1 MATDKTSHASR
12 KTQDIAISPVVVR
25 LASLKEHLVNGGRI
39 ERAGEVIRLVIPPTT
54 SAAYTDAQLD
64 DYQHELPRAFANRP
78 PQRLHVRARFS
89 HPIGAMKGTAGFGFW
104 NHPFTREGGVIEPPR
119 NLWFFYGSPE
129 SNMQIMPG
137 GSGHGFKAATLNT
150 PLPNGEG
157 QGVGAMANR
166 LLMAAGNLALK
177 IPLVSSAAMAAAR
190 RVIVASERQL
200 DLDVTAW
207 HDYALGWVSDVA
219 VFRVDGQEVLRATKP
234 PLGPLG
240 FVAWVDNYRA
250 TATPDGRYE
259 FAYVDVP
266 EAQWMEMTLIS
277 SE

>member
-1 MATDKTSHASR
+1 MDLR
-12 KTQDIAISPVVVR
+12 
-25 LASLKEHLVNGGRI
+25 EHLVNGGRI
-39 ERAGEVIRLVIPPTT
+39 ERVGEVIRLVIPPTT

-64 DYQHELPRAFANRP
+64 DYQHELPRAFVNRP
-78 PQRLHVRARFS
+78 PQRLHIRARLS

-129 SNMQIMPG
+129 SNMQIMSG
-137 GSGHGFKAATLNT
+137 GPGHGFKAAVLNT
-150 PLPNGEG
+150 PLPNAEG

-177 IPLVSSAAMAAAR
+177 LPVVSSAAMAAAR

-207 HDYALGWVSDVA
+207 HDYALDWTSDAA
-219 VFRVDGQEVLRATKP
+219 VFCVDGQEVLRATKP
-234 PLGPLG
+234 PRGPLG

-250 TATPDGRYE
+250 TATPDGHYE

-266 EAQWMEMTLIS
+266 EAQWMEMTVMS